1 MDEKVL
7 QMPDNGSLIS
17 KDVLKLCLLK
27 GRERGRKMKQ
37 ALDLHVLYISRML
50 FFQDGATLD
59 CLIPPYWRGGGFVAR
74 PCRHTR
80 YLLQPLAQWDMFLTF
95 AWLRRTLFPKNGANL
110 TWPEKARSE
119 VPRSLTVFV
128 ELGYL
133 ILSRLQGILR
143 AISTCTQVKL
153 LVQQPWDM
161 FI

>member
-59 CLIPPYWRGGGFVAR
+59 CLIPPY
-74 PCRHTR
+74 
-80 YLLQPLAQWDMFLTF
+80 
-95 AWLRRTLFPKNGANL
+95 
-110 TWPEKARSE
+110 
-119 VPRSLTVFV
+119 
-128 ELGYL
+128 
-133 ILSRLQGILR
+133 
-143 AISTCTQVKL
+143 
-153 LVQQPWDM
+153 
-161 FI
+161 